1 MMDASTAFGALLG
14 RMTQA
19 ICRGD
24 GVAAAACFVPEGTY
38 HDGFYGE
45 FRGREAI
52 RTMIEQYFHRDARD
66 FNWELEDV
74 VSDGRVG
81 YARYGFSYVSKLTGA
96 EGKRVGFVGIG
107 CCRLKDGL
115 IERYDEAFDRGPVLL
130 QLGFPPERIAKSLAR
145 KPGAR

>member
-1 MMDASTAFGALLG
+1 MTDASAAFGALLA

-24 GVAAAACFVPEGTY
+24 GAAAAACFTPEGVY

-52 RTMIEQYFHRDARD
+52 REMIEQYFHRDARE
-66 FNWELEDV
+66 FAWNLEDA

-81 YARYGFSYVSKLTGA
+81 YARYDFSYVSKLAGA
-96 EGKRVGFVGIG
+96 EGKRIGFVGMSR
-107 CCRLKDGL
+107 CRLEDGL
-115 IERYDEAFDRGPVLL
+115 IERYDEAFDRGPVLV
-130 QLGFPPERIAKSLAR
+130 QLGFSPERIAKSLAR

>member
-1 MMDASTAFGALLG
+1 MISASVPFGALLE

-24 GVAAAACFVPEGTY
+24 GAAAAACFTADGTY

-52 RTMIEQYFHRDARD
+52 REMIEQRFHRDARE
-66 FNWELEDV
+66 FVWNLADV

-81 YARYGFSYVSKLTGA
+81 YAHYDFSYVSKLPGA
-96 EGKRVGFVGIG
+96 EGRRVGFAGISR
-107 CCRLKDGL
+107 CRLRNGL
-115 IERYDEAFDRGPVLL
+115 IERYDEAFDRGPVLV
-130 QLGFPPERIAKSLAR
+130 QLGFAPERIARSLAR
-145 KPGAR
+145 KPGTH

>member
-1 MMDASTAFGALLG
+1 MDASAGFEALLE

-24 GVAAAACFVPEGTY
+24 GAAAAACFTPDGSY

-45 FRGREAI
+45 FRGREGI
-52 RTMIEQYFHRDARD
+52 RDMIERHFHRDARD
-66 FNWELEDV
+66 FVWKLEDA

-81 YARYGFSYVSKLTGA
+81 YARYDFSYASKLPGA
-96 EGKRVGFVGIG
+96 EGKRIGFVGMSR
-107 CCRLKDGL
+107 CRLKDGL

-130 QLGFPPERIAKSLAR
+130 QLGFPPERIAGSLAR

>member
-1 MMDASTAFGALLG
+1 MTDASAAFGALLA

-24 GVAAAACFVPEGTY
+24 GAAAADCFAPDGTY

-45 FRGREAI
+45 FRGRGAI
-52 RTMIEQYFHRDARD
+52 REMIEGLFHRDARD
-66 FNWELEDV
+66 FVWRLEDV
-74 VSDGRVG
+74 VFDGRVG
-81 YARYGFSYVSKLTGA
+81 YARYDFSYVSRLAGA
-96 EGKRVGFVGIG
+96 EGRRVGFVGISR
-107 CCRLKDGL
+107 CRLRDGL
-115 IERYDEAFDRGPVLL
+115 IERYDEAFDRGPVLV

>member
-1 MMDASTAFGALLG
+1 MDASAAFGALLA

-19 ICRGD
+19 ICRGE
-24 GVAAAACFVPEGTY
+24 GAAAAECFTPDGTY

-52 RTMIEQYFHRDARD
+52 RTMISDYFHRDACD
-66 FNWELEDV
+66 FTWALEDA
-74 VSDGRVG
+74 VSDGRIG
-81 YARYGFSYVSKLTGA
+81 YARYDFSYVSKLAGA
-96 EGKRVGFVGIG
+96 EGKRVAFVGISR
-107 CCRLKDGL
+107 CRLKGGL

-130 QLGFPPERIAKSLAR
+130 ALGFPPERIARSLAR

>member
-1 MMDASTAFGALLG
+1 MDASAAFRALIE

-24 GVAAAACFVPEGTY
+24 GAAAAACFTPDGTY

-45 FRGREAI
+45 FRGRAAI
-52 RTMIEQYFHRDARD
+52 REMIEQYFHRDARD
-66 FNWELEDV
+66 FDWKLEDV
-74 VSDGRVG
+74 VSDGRLG
-81 YARYGFSYVSKLTGA
+81 YARYDFSYVSKLTGA
-96 EGKRVGFVGIG
+96 EGKRVAFVGISR
-107 CCRLKDGL
+107 CRLRDGL
-115 IERYDEAFDRGPVLL
+115 IERYDEAFDRGPVLV

>member
-1 MMDASTAFGALLG
+1 MDASAAFRALIE
-14 RMTQA
+14 RMTQS

-24 GVAAAACFVPEGTY
+24 AAVAAGCFTPDGTY

-52 RTMIEQYFHRDARD
+52 GTMISDYFHRDARD
-66 FNWELEDV
+66 FEWRLEDV
-74 VSDGRVG
+74 VSDGRLG
-81 YARYGFSYVSKLTGA
+81 YARYDFSYVSKLAGVA
-96 EGKRVGFVGIG
+96 GRRVGFVGISR
-107 CCRLKDGL
+107 CRLRDGL

-130 QLGFPPERIAKSLAR
+130 ALGFPPERVAKSLAR

>member
-1 MMDASTAFGALLG
+1 MMDASAAFGALLE
-14 RMTQA
+14 RMTLA

-24 GVAAAACFVPEGTY
+24 GAAAAACFVPDGTY

-52 RTMIEQYFHRDARD
+52 RTMISDYFHRDARD
-66 FNWELEDV
+66 FTWKVEDV

-81 YARYGFSYVSKLTGA
+81 YARYDFSYVSKLAGA

-107 CCRLKDGL
+107 RCRLKDGL

>member
-1 MMDASTAFGALLG
+1 MDASAAFGALLA

-19 ICRGD
+19 VCRGD
-24 GVAAAACFVPEGTY
+24 GAAAAGCFTPDGTY

-45 FRGREAI
+45 FRGRVSIGE
-52 RTMIEQYFHRDARD
+52 MIERHFHRDARD
-66 FNWELEDV
+66 LTWKLEDV

-81 YARYGFSYVSKLTGA
+81 YARYDFSYVSKLAGA
-96 EGKRVGFVGIG
+96 AGKRVGFVGMSR
-107 CCRLKDGL
+107 CRLADGL

-130 QLGFPPERIAKSLAR
+130 QLGFAPERIAKSLAR